1 MKSKLAMLGGPK
13 SFKGKLH
20 SSVVI
25 DKKEYELVKEVL
37 DSRQFSRFM
46 GGGNIKDQVNLTSKE
61 ARDIGDDSYFSFL
74 GGKMIRQFESDLS
87 DFFGVNFSV
96 TANSATSALSMAFG
110 ALSIGPG
117 DEIITP
123 SMSWTSSSTSILT
136 FNSIPVFVDVCP
148 KTFCID
154 PKNIERAITE
164 RTKAI
169 LVVHLLGRSADMDS
183 IMKIAK
189 KHKLKVIEDCA
200 QSPGTMYKKKLV
212 GTIGDV
218 GILSLQETKNFQT
231 GEGGVVITNNVDV
244 ARRCRLIRNH
254 GEVYPDD
261 STSKEELVNLIGHNF
276 RMTELTAAIGI
287 AQLKKLNKN
296 NSIRKKN
303 SDYLSKGLED
313 LKGLKPHKF
322 KSLEVPHILS
332 FSYSE
337 KVVGVPRSVIIS
349 AIQAEGVPVGSGY
362 SRLMSE
368 NILYTKKIAY
378 GGQGSPWT
386 DISKN
391 YQPPEFDQPIAKR
404 LTYEEF
410 IWFYAINRPNGIKE
424 MDKVIKTFWKIWDNL
439 DDLVDISE
447 DKITQRYKW

>member
-13 SFKGKLH
+13 SFVGKLH

-25 DKKEYELVKEVL
+25 DNKEYDLIKEVL

-46 GGGNIKDQVNLTSKE
+46 GGGNISDQVNLTSKE
-61 ARDIGDDSYFSFL
+61 AKNIGDDSYFSFL
-74 GGKMIRQFESDLS
+74 GGKMIRRFESDIS
-87 DFFGVNFSV
+87 DYFGVDFSI

-117 DEIITP
+117 DEVISP

-136 FNSIPVFVDVCP
+136 FNSIPVFIDVCP
-148 KTFCID
+148 RTFCID
-154 PKNIERAITE
+154 PKKIEQAITK

-183 IMKIAK
+183 IMRIAK
-189 KHKLKVIEDCA
+189 KYKLKVIEDCA

-212 GTIGDV
+212 GTIGDA

-231 GEGGVVITNNVDV
+231 GEGGVVITNDVDL
-244 ARRCRLIRNH
+244 ARRARLIRNH
-254 GEVYPDD
+254 GEVYPDE
-261 STSKEELVNLIGHNF
+261 STSKEELINLIGHNF
-276 RMTELTAAIGI
+276 RMTELTAAMGI
-287 AQLKKLNKN
+287 AQLKKLKKN
-296 NSIRKKN
+296 NSIRKRN
-303 SDYLSKGLED
+303 SEYLSEGLEN
-313 LKGLKPHKF
+313 LKGLRPHKF
-322 KSLEVPHILS
+322 KNHEVPHILS

-337 KVVGVPRSVIIS
+337 KEAGVPRSVIIS

-378 GGQGSPWT
+378 GSKGSPWT
-386 DISKN
+386 DVSKQ
-391 YQPPEFDQPIAKR
+391 YQPPEFDQPVAKR

-424 MDKVIKTFWKIWDNL
+424 MDKVINTFKKVWSNL
-439 DDLVDISE
+439 DDLVDIE
-447 DKITQRYKW
+447 EEKVTRRYKW